1 MGKSSSEGK
10 DIILNW
16 VRELE
21 LLTVLDIGAGSGTY
35 RKMFIKN
42 RLQNTAQWTAIE
54 AWQPYIDNFKLTEL
68 YSTVINDD
76 VRNVNIASLGQ
87 CDIVFMGDVLEHISK
102 QDAIELVDKVMAVA
116 KCAVIS
122 IPIVHWPQSDL
133 HGNPFE
139 VHVKDDWSDAEVTA
153 TFSKYISRSHQGT
166 NIGVY
171 WLETK

>member
-16 VRELE
+16 VRELP
-21 LLTVLDIGAGSGTY
+21 LSTVLDIGAGSGTY
-35 RKMFIKN
+35 RKMFTKN
-42 RLQNTAQWTAIE
+42 RVHTTAHWTAIE
-54 AWQPYIDNFKLTEL
+54 AWKPYIDNFKLTEL
-68 YSTVINDD
+68 YDSVINDD
-76 VRNVNIASLGQ
+76 VRNVDIASLGQ
-87 CDIVFMGDVLEHISK
+87 FDIVFMGDVLEHISK
-102 QDAIELVDKVMAVA
+102 QDAIELVDKVMTVA

-171 WLETK
+171 WLEIT

>member
-1 MGKSSSEGK
+1 MGKSSPEGK

-16 VRELE
+16 IRELE
-21 LLTVLDIGAGSGTY
+21 LSTVLDIGAGSGTY

-42 RLQNTAQWTAIE
+42 RLHNTAHWTAIE

-76 VRNVNIASLGQ
+76 VRNVDIAGLGQ
-87 CDIVFMGDVLEHISK
+87 FDIAFMGDVLEHISK
-102 QDAIELVDKVMAVA
+102 QDAIELVDKVMAVS
-116 KCAVIS
+116 KYAVIS
-122 IPIVHWPQSDL
+122 IPIVHWPQGDR

-153 TFSKYISRSHQGT
+153 TFSKYISCSHQGP

-171 WLETK
+171 WLEAK

>member
-16 VRELE
+16 VRELP
-21 LLTVLDIGAGSGTY
+21 LSTVLDIGAGSGTY
-35 RKMFIKN
+35 RKMFTKN
-42 RLQNTAQWTAIE
+42 RVRTTAHWTAIE
-54 AWQPYIDNFKLTEL
+54 AWKPYIDNFKLAEL
-68 YSTVINDD
+68 YDSVINNDI
-76 VRNVNIASLGQ
+76 RNVDIASLGQ
-87 CDIVFMGDVLEHISK
+87 FDIVFMGDVLEHISK